1 MDGTMQ
7 HGLISPLQET
17 YHNPEV
23 SVGPMCDGGFS
34 AAEGLSRMASLGGA
48 ALGVPQGLSNS
59 VQATKK
65 QEDHIKRP
73 MNAFMVWSR
82 LQRRKIAQENPKMH
96 NSEISKRLGSEW
108 KLLTEDEKRPFIDE
122 AKRLRALHMK
132 EHPDYKY
139 RPRRKPKTLR
149 KEGYPYSI
157 PYPSVPM
164 DALRAG
170 MAASSMGQSMA
181 SYYNPSAA
189 YGSLSAAS
197 MAAAAAA
204 AQQTA
209 AMSGLAAPAQVV
221 SSMDAM
227 KYSMEADKYRSAYM
241 PPSTLAMSMYSDPK
255 YMDSQSKNYLERGY
269 LDTTSA
275 LTKAYF
281 ESSKM
286 YMDGKYN
293 PEATRPYSLDI
304 GKMYESQSQ
313 VSSGNIGSPR
323 SSDSPDVKPS
333 NQERQDAA
341 STSSSTTTSSAG
353 ASPGGMPSYYPGNG
367 MQQGGSMPGLLPMS
381 QYSSQYPSQAPGG
394 EFRRPLT
401 VIF

>member
-1 MDGTMQ
+1 
-7 HGLISPLQET
+7 
-17 YHNPEV
+17 
-23 SVGPMCDGGFS
+23 MCEGGFS

-48 ALGVPQGLSNS
+48 AGALGMPQSMAGAP
-59 VQATKK
+59 QAMVKK

-96 NSEISKRLGSEW
+96 NSEISKRLGAEW

-122 AKRLRALHMK
+122 AKRLRAMHMK

-170 MAASSMGQSMA
+170 MAASGMGQSMA

-209 AMSGLAAPAQVV
+209 AMSASLGSSSQVV

-227 KYSMEADKYRSAYM
+227 KYSMEADKYRSPYM

-255 YMDSQSKNYLERGY
+255 YMDSQSKSYLERGY
-269 LDTTSA
+269 LDSTSA

-293 PEATRPYSLDI
+293 CDQTRQTYPGLDI
-304 GKMYESQSQ
+304 GKVYSDNNNQQQNAMA
-313 VSSGNIGSPR
+313 SPR
-323 SSDSPDVKPS
+323 SSDSPNDVKPL
-333 NQERQDAA
+333 ERQDAA

-353 ASPGGMPSYYPGNG
+353 ASPGGLPAYYPNPNG
-367 MQQGGSMPGLLPMS
+367 MQQSGAMPPGLLPMA
-381 QYSSQYPSQAPGG
+381 QYAGQYPAQTPGT

>member
-1 MDGTMQ
+1 MTFWAAGA
-7 HGLISPLQET
+7 
-17 YHNPEV
+17 
-23 SVGPMCDGGFS
+23 MCDGGFGD
-34 AAEGLSRMASLGGA
+34 GLGRMASLAPVPVSQAAAISMAGA
-48 ALGVPQGLSNS
+48 GAP
-59 VQATKK
+59 KK
-65 QEDHIKRP
+65 SQDDHIKRP

-96 NSEISKRLGSEW
+96 NSEISKRLGAEW

-122 AKRLRALHMK
+122 AKRLRAMHMK

-170 MAASSMGQSMA
+170 MAASQMGQVG
-181 SYYNPSAA
+181 SYYSPAAA

-204 AQQTA
+204 AAAQQS
-209 AMSGLAAPAQVV
+209 AMSSLSAPAQVV

-227 KYSMEADKYRSAYM
+227 KYSMEADKYRQAYM
-241 PPSTLAMSMYSDPK
+241 PPSSLTMSMYSADPK
-255 YMDSQSKNYLERGY
+255 YMDSTTKSYMERGY
-269 LDTTSA
+269 LDPTSA

-286 YMDGKYN
+286 YMESRYD
-293 PEATRPYSLDI
+293 PEQQQRNYDLS
-304 GKMYESQSQ
+304 KMYSDNPPPPLPPPSTST
-313 VSSGNIGSPR
+313 SSRTPTE
-323 SSDSPDVKPS
+323 SPDVTKGS
-333 NQERQDAA
+333 QQQDMGAA
-341 STSSSTTTSSAG
+341 SSSSASSTSTSSAA
-353 ASPGGMPSYYPGNG
+353 ASPGANYYPGAP
-367 MQQGGSMPGLLPMS
+367 QSQGMPGLIPMT
-381 QYSSQYPSQAPGG
+381 QYSGHYHQGPAPTAGG
-394 EFRRPLT
+394 SEFRRPLT

>member
-1 MDGTMQ
+1 
-7 HGLISPLQET
+7 
-17 YHNPEV
+17 
-23 SVGPMCDGGFS
+23 MCEGGFS

-48 ALGVPQGLSNS
+48 TFGGPQSL
-59 VQATKK
+59 QAAQVVKK
-65 QEDHIKRP
+65 NDDHIKRP

-96 NSEISKRLGSEW
+96 NSEISKRLGAEW

-170 MAASSMGQSMA
+170 MAGGMGQSMA
-181 SYYNPSAA
+181 PYYNPSAA

-204 AQQTA
+204 AQQSA
-209 AMSGLAAPAQVV
+209 VAMSAGLGAPPQVV

-227 KYSMEADKYRSAYM
+227 KYSMDAEKYRQAYM
-241 PPSTLAMSMYSDPK
+241 PPSSLAMSMYSDPK
-255 YMDSQSKNYLERGY
+255 YMDSSSKSYLERGY
-269 LDTTSA
+269 LDSTSA

-286 YMDGKYN
+286 YMDGKY
-293 PEATRPYSLDI
+293 PTDTSRSYPSLDI
-304 GKMYESQSQ
+304 GKMYSSEPSQQ
-313 VSSGNIGSPR
+313 VPNNLGSPR
-323 SSDSPDVKPS
+323 SSDSPDTKQ
-333 NQERQDAA
+333 NQERHEGG
-341 STSSSTTTSSAG
+341 SSSSSTTTSSAG
-353 ASPGGMPSYYPGNG
+353 ASPGSLPGYYPANG
-367 MQQGGSMPGLLPMS
+367 QIQQSNSVPSLLPM
-381 QYSSQYPSQAPGG
+381 QYSSQYPSQSPGG